1 MKNIYLFVSRI
12 ISRFRLATA
21 FLVAVV
27 LLGAGTIAMATHS
40 WGGYHWASNTTPFT
54 LQLGD
59 KVSNTWDS
67 YLRTTS
73 TDWTVPAVLDT
84 TVAKTGNTSSPR
96 RCSPTSGRVEVCSE
110 KYGNNGWLGLAQI
123 WITGET
129 HITQGVVKVNDT
141 YFSMAKYNTPAW
153 RNLVMCQEVGHTLGL
168 GHNDENFSNTP
179 TGTCMDY
186 SSDPLPNQQPNQHDY
201 DQLGIIYAHTENM
214 TTVAATLLAKIGLGN
229 FSNKSRDDV
238 DFGDSAEWGKT
249 IKTDEHG
256 KSSLYERDFGNGKK
270 LHTFVIW
277 AE

>member
-1 MKNIYLFVSRI
+1 MKKIIFSAIGFVAI
-12 ISRFRLATA
+12 FGLG
-21 FLVAVV
+21 AVV
-27 LLGAGTIAMATHS
+27 MASHS
-40 WGGYHWASNTTPFT
+40 WGDYHWARTSTPFT

-67 YLRTTS
+67 YLATTS
-73 TDWTVPAVLDT
+73 TDWTVSEVLNT
-84 TVAKTGNTSSPR
+84 TVATTGNTSSPR
-96 RCSPTSGRVEVCSE
+96 KCSPTSGRVEVCSE

-123 WITGET
+123 WISGS
-129 HITQGVVKVNDT
+129 HITQGAVKVNDT
-141 YFSMAKYNTPAW
+141 YFSMASYNTPAW
-153 RNLVMCQEVGHTLGL
+153 RNLVMCQEVGHILGL
-168 GHNDENFSNTP
+168 GHNDGNMLNLNK
-179 TGTCMDY
+179 GTCMDY
-186 SSDPLPNQQPNQHDY
+186 TNDPARADGFGDNQHPNTHDY
-201 DQLGIIYAHTENM
+201 EQLVTIYGQHTDTM
-214 TTVAATLLAKIGLGN
+214 TTVAATLLAKFGFGS